1 MIRSTFVTAV
11 SICSTLTAILFSSL
25 SLHAQ
30 STATASRRFEPSVFL
45 GISGDYTGLNAS
57 RNLGVTAGADL
68 GFHPFFG
75 LLPAIEVRG
84 TYPLDSGVVVGQESV
99 QGGLRVEKRY
109 RLVRPYVDV
118 LFGRGELKYQNGG
131 YVVPAQNFSYLQS
144 TSNVFSAGF
153 GFEIDAT
160 EHFALLLDGQAQHW
174 NVPFTPGSASTATS
188 SIYSKVG
195 TIGVVYRFGWLDH
208 GHPAP

>member
-1 MIRSTFVTAV
+1 MIRSTLATAV
-11 SICSTLTAILFSSL
+11 FTCSILAATLFNSPHLQ
-25 SLHAQ
+25 AQ
-30 STATASRRFEPSVFL
+30 STATASRAVEPSVFL
-45 GISGDYTGLNAS
+45 GISGDYTGLNGS
-57 RNLGVTAGADL
+57 RNLGVTAGADF

-75 LLPAIEVRG
+75 FLPAIEVRG
-84 TYPLDSGVVVGQESV
+84 SYPVNSGVVVGEESV
-99 QGGLRVEKRY
+99 QGGLRVQKRF
-109 RLVRPYVDV
+109 RVVRPYVDV

-144 TSNVFSAGF
+144 TSNVFSAGL

-174 NVPFTPGSASTATS
+174 TVPFTPGSASTANS
-188 SIYSKVG
+188 SIYSKAG